1 MGGRFHRLTNNQS
14 DFPHLD
20 NVNTYAYDN
29 KLDYGRFNCTQMEL
43 QICKVPWDVGEAHVG
58 QRTISGIGNVVYFG
72 SEENRDAWFEAI
84 PDDECIRLETRFKE
98 LHRDQTID
106 VPLPFDV
113 AAKYNYL
120 AVRYNLFANDESP
133 LAYETD
139 DGIRKWFWFIR
150 EVEFVAPNT
159 TRLHLIDDAW
169 QTWIYKVDV
178 TGMVLE
184 RGHAPMFATT
194 TDEYLSDPV
203 GNCADLLAEDV
214 DYGRSSIV
222 RDVQSRVLNAE
233 NMRACVAT
241 TANPRDDWG
250 TKVADN
256 WHVPASPHYANN
268 GVPSVYILS
277 MAPADLSTFLENVTD
292 SIPQFK
298 QTIQGVFFASSVL
311 LDFGASFVFGGVECR
326 GINSSRKTLDLCKL
340 NRESFGYPGRY
351 ADIAKL
357 YTYPYAHIEVTDE
370 TGKVDIIR
378 IEDTDGRLDVSASL
392 SLAYPA
398 INISAHILG
407 NGGTGGNVTFSN
419 INARSFDFDGRWY
432 ETLRKWDVP
441 TFAVVLDPAKEWDYS
456 THFDRKQR
464 VIDYD
469 TTYDDTLASAAAT
482 RDDAYDSADTSNI
495 NTNLLTSAAKGNA
508 DAEADTIIANTA
520 IQTSANATITSTSN
534 AAALSDASLSNAL
547 SQALQAWEAG
557 YTRDTTN
564 NEVDA
569 AYASAAIGAA
579 GGAAQGAISGMA
591 SGASMG
597 PAGMAAG
604 AITGLV
610 SGAISGATSM
620 AQTAVA
626 ANLKSTQAEATV
638 AVSQNKVN
646 ATSTNNNDRTN
657 NQNSANSSNT
667 ATSNSA
673 STGVSANSA
682 ATTKGNASRTKTA
695 NDSAAGNT
703 RATARGNAAR
713 DYNTASANA
722 TRDRNAARD
731 AVTNDTKQ
739 AALRAPFVYGSFS
752 NMDSATTKPM
762 ALFANV
768 VTQDDYAIRTTG
780 DEFLRYGY
788 RLGRQWD
795 FDGNWNIGRHFT
807 YWKLSDFWVRGLSV
821 SDLYMDKLRFF
832 LFGGVTVW
840 RRPEDIGN
848 VTIYDNFGG

>member
-43 QICKVPWDVGEAHVG
+43 LICKVPWDVGEAHVG

-72 SEENRDAWFEAI
+72 DEGKRDAWFDAI
-84 PDDECIRLETRFKE
+84 QDDECIRLETRYKE

-120 AVRYNLFANDESP
+120 EVKYNLFANDESP
-133 LAYETD
+133 LMYETD
-139 DGIRKWFWFIR
+139 DGVRKWFWFIR

-169 QTWIYKVDV
+169 QTWIYKVDI
-178 TGMVLE
+178 TGMILE

-194 TDEYLSDPV
+194 ADEYLENPV

-233 NMRACVAT
+233 DMRACVAT
-241 TANPRDDWG
+241 TANPRSDWG
-250 TKVADN
+250 TKGADS
-256 WHVPASPHYANN
+256 WHVPASPYYTNN
-268 GVPSVYILS
+268 GVPSVYIIA
-277 MAPADLSTFLENVTD
+277 MAPADLSTFLTNVTD
-292 SIPQFK
+292 SMPQFK
-298 QTIQGVFFASSVL
+298 QTIQGVFFASSEL
-311 LDFGASFVFGGVECR
+311 LDFGASFTFGGVACR
-326 GINSSRKTLDLCKL
+326 GINSSRKTFDLCKL
-340 NRESFGYPGRY
+340 DRESFGYPARY

-357 YTYPYAHIEVTDE
+357 YTFPYAHIEVTDE
-370 TGKVDIIR
+370 TGKVDMIR
-378 IEDTDGRLDVSASL
+378 IEDTDGKLDVSASL

-398 INISAHILG
+398 INISAHIMG
-407 NGGTGGNVTFSN
+407 NGGTGGTVTFAN
-419 INARSFDFDGRWY
+419 ISAHSFEFDGRWY
-432 ETLRKWDVP
+432 ETLRQWDVP
-441 TFAVVLDPAKEWDYS
+441 TFAVVLDPAREWDYS

-464 VIDYD
+464 AVDYN

-482 RDDAYDSADTSNI
+482 RDDAYDSADTANT

-579 GGAAQGAISGMA
+579 GGAAQGAISGMS

-597 PAGMAAG
+597 PAGAVAG

-657 NQNSANSSNT
+657 NQNSANTSNT
-667 ATSNSA
+667 STSNSA

-682 ATTKGNASRTKTA
+682 ATTKANASRTKTA

-713 DYNTASANA
+713 DYSTASANA
-722 TRDRNAARD
+722 TRDRNAAQN

-739 AALRAPFVYGSFS
+739 AALRAPFVYGTFT
-752 NMDSATTKPM
+752 NLDSATTKPM

-768 VTQDDYAIRTTG
+768 VTQDDHAIQTAG

-795 FDGNWNIGRHFT
+795 FDGDWNIGRHFT
-807 YWKLSDFWVRGLSV
+807 YWKLSDFWVKGLSV

-840 RRPEDIGN
+840 RKPEDIGN
-848 VTIYDNFGG
+848 VSIYDNYGG

>member
-20 NVNTYAYDN
+20 NVDTYKYDN
-29 KLDYGRFNCTQMEL
+29 ELDYRRFNCTQMEL
-43 QICKVPWDVGEAHVG
+43 QICRVPWDVGEAHVG

-72 SEENRDAWFEAI
+72 SEKKRDAWFEAI
-84 PDDECIRLETRFKE
+84 PDDECIRIETRYKE

-106 VPLPFDV
+106 VPMPFDV

-120 AVRYNLFANDESP
+120 VVKYNLFANDDSP
-133 LAYETD
+133 LMYETD
-139 DGIRKWFWFIR
+139 DGVRRWFWFIR

-169 QTWIYKVDV
+169 QTWIYKVDI
-178 TGMVLE
+178 TGMILE

-194 TDEYLSDPV
+194 ADEYLSDPI

-233 NMRACVAT
+233 DMRACVAT
-241 TANPRDDWG
+241 TANPRSDWG
-250 TKVADN
+250 TKAADN
-256 WHVPASPHYANN
+256 WHVPASPYYTND
-268 GVPSVYILS
+268 GVPSVYIIA
-277 MAPADLSTFLENVTD
+277 MAPADLSTFLTNVTD
-292 SIPQFK
+292 SMPQFK
-298 QTIQGVFFASSVL
+298 QTIQGVFFASSEL
-311 LDFGASFVFGGVECR
+311 LDFGDSFTFGGVACR
-326 GINSSRKTLDLCKL
+326 GINSSRKTLSLCRL
-340 NRESFGYPGRY
+340 DRESFGYPDRY

-357 YTYPYAHIEVTDE
+357 YTFPYAHIEVTDE
-370 TGKVDIIR
+370 TGKVDIIH

-407 NGGTGGNVTFSN
+407 SGGTGGTVTFANVT
-419 INARSFDFDGRWY
+419 ARSFRFDGRWY
-432 ETLRKWDVP
+432 ETLRQWDVP
-441 TFAVVLDPAKEWDYS
+441 TFAVVLDPAREWDYS

-464 VIDYD
+464 AIDYN

-482 RDDAYDSADTSNI
+482 RDNAYDSADTANT

-508 DAEADTIIANTA
+508 DAEADTLVANTA
-520 IQTSANATITSTSN
+520 IQTSANATITNTSN
-534 AAALSDASLSNAL
+534 AAALTDAAQSNGL

-557 YTRDTTN
+557 YTRATVN
-564 NEVDA
+564 NEVNA
-569 AYASAAIGAA
+569 EYASAAIGAA
-579 GGAAQGAISGMA
+579 GGALNSALSGAMAGASAGPIGAAVGAVGGLISGA
-591 SGASMG
+591 VG
-597 PAGMAAG
+597 
-604 AITGLV
+604 
-610 SGAISGATSM
+610 GATSM

-626 ANLKSTQAEATV
+626 ANLKSTQAEASV
-638 AVSQNKVN
+638 GLSQSKVN
-646 ATSTNNNDRTN
+646 ETSNNNNDRTN
-657 NQNSANSSNT
+657 TQNSANSSNT
-667 ATSNSA
+667 ATGNSA
-673 STGVSANSA
+673 STGISANSA

-703 RATARGNAAR
+703 RATARGNATR
-713 DYNTASANA
+713 DYNAASANA

-739 AALRAPFVYGSFS
+739 AALRAPFVYGNFA
-752 NMDSATTKPM
+752 NLDSATTKPI

-768 VTQDDYAIRTTG
+768 VTQDDHAILTAG

-795 FDGNWNIGRHFT
+795 FNGDWNIGRYFT
-807 YWKLSDFWVRGLSV
+807 YWKLSDFWVKGLSV

-848 VTIYDNFGG
+848 ISIYDNYGG